1 MKPDRTDPIVGVREL
16 RARLSQYLRDVARGR
31 SVTVGDRR
39 RRPIARLVPIARSKE
54 EEILDDLA
62 ARGILR
68 RATGKLIPGRRVKPR
83 GTGKSAADMVIE
95 DRR

>member
-1 MKPDRTDPIVGVREL
+1 MKHERIVGVREL
-16 RARLSQYLRDVARGR
+16 RARLSSYLRDVARGR

-39 RRPIARLVPIARSKE
+39 RRPIARLVPIAPSKE

-68 RATGKLIPGRRVKPR
+68 RGTGKLIPVEPVKPR
-83 GTGKSAADMVIE
+83 GTGKSVADIVIE
-95 DRR
+95 ERR